1 MTPHPVVSELDQIAS
16 EVLAEARRQRARR
29 SARTLV
35 TGSALRAT
43 VIGMMEGAELAEH
56 DPPTAATLQV
66 VSGRVTVHTHEEEWS
81 LEPGQLLVIPHKRHG
96 VTASSDAVF
105 LLTVALR

>member
-1 MTPHPVVSELDQIAS
+1 MTPHPVVSELDQVAS
-16 EVLAEARRQRARR
+16 EVLAEARRQHARR

-43 VIGMMEGAELAEH
+43 VIGVVQGAQLAEH
-56 DPPTAATLQV
+56 DAPTAATLQV
-66 VSGRVTVHTHEEEWS
+66 VSGRVTVHTHQEEWK
-81 LEPGQLLVIPHKRHG
+81 LEPGQLMAIPHKRHG
-96 VTASSDAVF
+96 VTASSDAVV